1 MKNRMIIIMV
11 LSIVAI
17 FGICF
22 GVYNSFFNINSV
34 PKGDY
39 MDEFVSPDGSYTVKT
54 YESNAALSA
63 TAYRC
68 EVVDNNTN
76 KSRNI
81 YWGYRE
87 LSLEVVWE
95 SNEVVIINDRELNV
109 RKDSYDWRWNR

>member
-1 MKNRMIIIMV
+1 MKSKTIIIMV
-11 LSIVAI
+11 VSIVAI

-22 GVYNSFFNINSV
+22 GVYNLFFNINSV

-54 YESNAALSA
+54 YKVNNALSA
-63 TAYRC
+63 TATRC
-68 EVVDNNTN
+68 EVIDNNTN

-87 LSLEVVWE
+87 MTLEVVWE
-95 SNEVVIINDRELNV
+95 SNEIVVINDRELNV
-109 RKDSYDWRWNR
+109 KKDSYDWRRNR